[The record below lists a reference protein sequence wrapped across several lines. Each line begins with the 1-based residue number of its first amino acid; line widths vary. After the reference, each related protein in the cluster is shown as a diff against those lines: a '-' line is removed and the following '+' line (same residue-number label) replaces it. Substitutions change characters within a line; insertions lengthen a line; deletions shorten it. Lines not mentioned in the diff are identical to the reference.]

1 MTPKLILAKVRT
13 APEIMDTFATKYS
26 DYQLITALNSVLNIV
41 YDTLSTSSNDVLTE
55 DTTLALEDGAADLP
69 DDFLSTVNVVAPD
82 GRVLEPQTKSKDVD
96 SFTYRIRGKKLY
108 ALGDSVTLEY
118 KPFFIPITQDTVDED
133 MALPNFFGEL
143 LKKYVVIV
151 LQGGLNKQDSTV
163 VQQIATDVYQL
174 TGGREF
180 SKVVADPVWFVG

>member
-55 DTTLALEDGAADLP
+55 ETALTLEDGATDLP

-96 SFTYRIRGKKLY
+96 RFTYRIRGKKLY

>member
-1 MTPKLILAKVRT
+1 MTPKIILAKVRT

-55 DTTLALEDGAADLP
+55 ETALTLEDGAADLP
-69 DDFLSTVNVVAPD
+69 DDFLSTVNVIAKD
-82 GRVLEPQTKSKDVD
+82 GFVLEPQTKSKDVD
-96 SFTYRIRGKKLY
+96 RFTYRIRGKKLY

>member
-1 MTPKLILAKVRT
+1 MTPKIILAKVRT

-55 DTTLALEDGAADLP
+55 ETALTLEDGAADLP
-69 DDFLSTVNVVAPD
+69 DDFLSTVNVIAKD
-82 GRVLEPQTKSKDVD
+82 GSVLEPQTKSKDVD
-96 SFTYRIRGKKLY
+96 RFTYRIRGKKLY

>member
-55 DTTLALEDGAADLP
+55 ETALTLEDGAADLP
-69 DDFLSTVNVVAPD
+69 DDFLSTVNVIAKD
-82 GRVLEPQTKSKDVD
+82 GSVLEPQTKSKDVD
-96 SFTYRIRGKKLY
+96 RFTYRIRGKKLY

>member
-118 KPFFIPITQDTVDED
+118 KPFFIPITQDTIDED

>member
-55 DTTLALEDGAADLP
+55 ETALTLEDGAADLP

-96 SFTYRIRGKKLY
+96 RFTYRIRGKKLY

>member
-1 MTPKLILAKVRT
+1 MTPKIILAKVRT

-55 DTTLALEDGAADLP
+55 ETALTLEDGAADLP
-69 DDFLSTVNVVAPD
+69 DDFLSTVNVIAKD
-82 GRVLEPQTKSKDVD
+82 GSVLEPQTKSKDVD
-96 SFTYRIRGKKLY
+96 RFTYRIRGKKLY

-180 SKVVADPVWFVG
+180 SKLCADPVWYVR